1 MKISSV
7 FFSLFLILLTLVY
20 SSAHLSNAAA
30 ITCGAV
36 DMKAAPC
43 IGFATGRETKPSAG
57 CCSGLQQLAWT
68 VKTVYD
74 KKAVCRCLK
83 AGVRHF
89 SGVQDKYLRQIP
101 AACRI
106 RLGFPVSVNID
117 CEKAPLRCTK
127 IRRTCV
133 E

>member
-7 FFSLFLILLTLVY
+7 FFSLLLILLTLVY
-20 SSAHLSNAAA
+20 SFAHLSNAA

-43 IGFATGRETKPSAG
+43 IRFATGKDTKPSAG

-83 AGVRHF
+83 AGVRNF

-106 RLGFPVSVNID
+106 KLSFPVSINTD
-117 CEKAPLRCTK
+117 CEKLH
-127 IRRTCV
+127 
-133 E
+133 